1 MRNMFMLCCF
11 TPNPGRFPEMCLKGS
26 GVRPVSWACQSREPR
41 RLLVPG
47 PSAWQG
53 DASAS

>member
-1 MRNMFMLCCF
+1 MRNMFILCCF

-41 RLLVPG
+41 RLLVTG
-47 PSAWQG
+47 PS
-53 DASAS
+53 